1 MFIFGK
7 TYPIGLD
14 VSDLSLKLIQLSK
27 QRKNI
32 FGKADY
38 IKIQALGKASLKPG
52 LIENGDIIDID
63 QVAVEIKKLIE
74 KVKFGKVNS
83 SDVVACLPETKTFIK
98 LIEVDS
104 GPNELLDVIEK
115 EIERHVPML
124 LNDIYYDWQVIEEN
138 EKSKKV
144 LIGAA
149 PRKTVDQYT
158 ELIHKA
164 GLSISALE
172 IEPISISRSLLVEE
186 SGYYRGNRK
195 ENYAIIDIGASR
207 TSMIFYS
214 KNTILFTSKIPISG
228 EKITEE
234 IADNLV
240 IEKEQAE
247 KVKIICGLDK
257 KKVNGIIYK
266 ILLGTIKDLSEKIK
280 EAIDFY
286 DNHFSRGT
294 IKKIYLSGGGSNI
307 KGIDTI
313 INEVTGIEVV
323 KGDSLINVH
332 GDKEEILRILSET
345 YNVSLDFNK
354 ISKSK
359 INKTVN
365 NKKISITQNS
375 SSSFATAIGLALRG
389 VYLTDL

>member
-1 MFIFGK
+1 MFIVGK

-14 VSDLSLKLIQLSK
+14 ISDMSLKLIQLSK
-27 QRKNI
+27 QRKKTL
-32 FGKADY
+32 GKADY
-38 IKIQALGKASLKPG
+38 IKIQAIGKTSLKPG
-52 LIENGDIIDID
+52 LIENGDIINID
-63 QVAVEIKKLIE
+63 QVATEIRKLIE

-83 SDVVACLPETKTFIK
+83 DDVVACLPETKTFIK
-98 LIEVDS
+98 LIEIDS
-104 GPNELLDVIEK
+104 GPNDFVNVIEK
-115 EIERHVPML
+115 EIEKHVPMM

-138 EKSKKV
+138 ERFKKV

-149 PRKTVDQYT
+149 PKKTVNQYT
-158 ELIHKA
+158 ELLHKA

-172 IEPISISRSLLVEE
+172 IEPISISRSLLIEE
-186 SGYYRGNRK
+186 SGYYKGEYK

-207 TSMIFYS
+207 TNMIFYS
-214 KNTILFTSKIPISG
+214 KNTILFTIKIPISG

-286 DNHFSRGT
+286 NNHFSRGT

-323 KGDSLINVH
+323 KGDSLINLH
-332 GDKEEILRILSET
+332 GDKKEIFKILSET
-345 YNVSLDFNK
+345 YNVSLNFNK

-359 INKTVN
+359 IEKSTE